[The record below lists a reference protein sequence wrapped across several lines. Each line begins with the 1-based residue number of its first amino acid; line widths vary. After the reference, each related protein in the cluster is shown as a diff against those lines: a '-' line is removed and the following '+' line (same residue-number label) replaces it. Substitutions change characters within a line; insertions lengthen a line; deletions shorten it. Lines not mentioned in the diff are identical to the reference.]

1 MDKIEGSANMR
12 NKRWISALVIGSML
26 LAACAGCGQSG
37 GEAGKADGDGVVTL
51 KFANSQTPEETCSKE
66 IEAFAERVKEKTDG
80 KVVIEVHHNGV
91 LGDDNDALE
100 ACARGANY
108 LTYVDPAAMCYYVP
122 DYAVMLGPYLFD
134 DIAQIKKL
142 AFSDYGDEMVEKA
155 AEAGIRVLDHMS
167 SYYGTR
173 VFIGNKP
180 VPTPDEMKGMKVRVP
195 SVPLWIEMLTA
206 MGANTTTISF
216 SEVYTA
222 LSQGVADGME
232 NPLPAI
238 YAARFHEVCKYVS
251 ETNHIIQPNG
261 IEMSEAVFQ
270 SLTPEQQKILEE
282 EAIVFAETVTEK
294 VQEEEKEVREK
305 MTGEGVEFVAC
316 DTDAYRAATES
327 VYQKFPE
334 WSEGLYD
341 RVTAIIRA

>member
-1 MDKIEGSANMR
+1 MKVKKYAALALAATILITATGCGGKAGSATSDSGN
-12 NKRWISALVIGSML
+12 G
-26 LAACAGCGQSG
+26 AASG
-37 GEAGKADGDGVVTL
+37 EVVKL

-66 IEAFAERVKEKTDG
+66 IRAFAERVKERSGGTIE
-80 KVVIEVHHNGV
+80 IEVYDNGV
-91 LGDDNDALE
+91 LGDDNEALE

-122 DYAVMLGPYLFD
+122 DYSIMLGPYLFD
-134 DIAQIKKL
+134 DVSQIKKL
-142 AFSDYGDEMVEKA
+142 AFSEYGDEMVEKS

-180 VPTPDEMKGMKVRVP
+180 VASPADMKGMKVRVP
-195 SVPLWIEMLTA
+195 SVPMWIETLSA
-206 MGANTTTISF
+206 MGASPTTVSF
-216 SEVYTA
+216 GEVYTA

-238 YAARFHEVCKYVS
+238 YAARFHEVAKYVS

-270 SLTPEQQKILEE
+270 SLTEEQQKILEE
-282 EAIVFAETVTEK
+282 EAIAFAEAVTEK
-294 VQEEEKEVREK
+294 VQIEEHEVREK
-305 MTGEGVEFVAC
+305 MIEEGVEFTEC
-316 DTDAYRAATES
+316 DTDAYREATKG
-327 VYQKFPE
+327 VYEKFPE
-334 WSEGLYD
+334 WSDDLYE
-341 RVTAIIRA
+341 RVTNIIYG